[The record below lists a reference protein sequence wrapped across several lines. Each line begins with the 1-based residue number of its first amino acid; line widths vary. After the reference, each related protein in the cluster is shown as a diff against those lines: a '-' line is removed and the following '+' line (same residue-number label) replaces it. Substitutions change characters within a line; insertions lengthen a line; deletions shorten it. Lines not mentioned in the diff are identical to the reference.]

1 MWISFCPIICLVV
14 RKLSANATVSMNLE
28 RLAEI
33 TRTEETALEYLR
45 DKNCLRRTPP
55 GIYIYIHIY
64 ITIFTLCGRLLNTSL
79 TYSMWPQLNA
89 FLKKYKL
96 FLLKEKQLFK

>member
-55 GIYIYIHIY
+55 GIYIYTHIY
-64 ITIFTLCGRLLNTSL
+64 YYFYLMWPIIEHKFNLLNVAAIERISEEVQTLSVEGK
-79 TYSMWPQLNA
+79 TT
-89 FLKKYKL
+89 F
-96 FLLKEKQLFK
+96 